1 MRPVAK
7 LLHFPLGGVARNL
20 SYRDTNRH
28 REDGMYPTPNACN
41 VWPSGPFES
50 RLRGGSR
57 PGLVAFDG
65 SLGGVWCWPNGEPV
79 YWPDGESKIIY
90 GDGVGGDSR
99 TVDPHRLYQP
109 SATIGDAPQNI
120 TCAAFH
126 RARLAVAEGNA
137 IYVSRSG
144 NIHDFDYGADM
155 DDVGRAAVLSL
166 ADADVVGE
174 PITALAGV
182 NDRLFYAATANSLWL
197 IRADLVSGERS
208 CVSGEVGIAGPNAW
222 CWDGSK
228 LIFLSPRGLYTLDSG
243 EGNPLWHEQGVKPV
257 SPNRVPAELL
267 GQKDAILAYD
277 PYWRGVF
284 IFLPS
289 GNHWFLDDAAGGL
302 WPFRLADGFVPT
314 SVLRVKNESREYCV
328 FVGANGSRRTFSKSA
343 TTDMGTSFGSFVDI
357 GPFSLNQST
366 DSGDA
371 MLAEVTA
378 TLAEDSS
385 ASTLTIRAG
394 RAAESAYKAT
404 TALFSADLSKGWH
417 HVLRPRLRGVWF
429 VLRIYSESQWAYES
443 LEVVGRQLGRLR

>member
-1 MRPVAK
+1 MRPVGK
-7 LLHFPLGGVARNL
+7 VLHFPLAGVGRNL
-20 SYRDTNRH
+20 TYRDSNQH
-28 REDGMYPTPNACN
+28 REDGMYPTPDALN
-41 VWPSGPFES
+41 VWPSCPYES

-57 PGLVAFDG
+57 PGTVAFDG

-79 YWPDGESKIIY
+79 FWPDGESQIIY
-90 GDGVGGDSR
+90 RDGVGGNAR
-99 TVDPHRLYQP
+99 TVDPHRVYQP
-109 SATIGDAPQNI
+109 SAAIGNAPVNV
-120 TCAAFH
+120 TAAAFH

-174 PITALAGV
+174 PVTALCGV

-208 CVSGEVGIAGPNAW
+208 CVSGEVGIASPNAW

-228 LIFLSPRGLYTLDSG
+228 LIFLSPRGLYTVDSG

-277 PYWRGVF
+277 PYWRGTF

-289 GNHWFLDDAAGGL
+289 GTHWFLDDAAGGL
-302 WPFRLADGFVPT
+302 WPFRFADGFVPA
-314 SVLRVKNESREYCV
+314 SVLRVRNEGREYCV
-328 FVGANGSRRTFSKSA
+328 FVGADGAKRTFSAAA
-343 TTDMGTSFGSFVDI
+343 TTDMGTAFASWVDV

-371 MLAEVTA
+371 MLTEITA
-378 TLAEDSS
+378 TLAED
-385 ASTLTIRAG
+385 ATAATVTVRAG
-394 RAAESAYKAT
+394 KSAEASDKAQLS
-404 TALFSADLSKGWH
+404 LFSANLTKGWH
-417 HVLRPRLRGVWF
+417 NVLRPRLRGVWF
-429 VLRIYSESQWAYES
+429 VLRIYSTSRWAYES
-443 LEVVGRQLGRLR
+443 LEVRGQQLGRLR